1 MSKYLLG
8 LFSLVLL
15 GSCDPEFSADEDG
28 GARPIIYGVLEKNKT
43 EQQIRITK
51 SFGGGANAFESAQ
64 NPDSSRIN
72 GIDPIVL
79 VMDDNEVE
87 KSIPLI
93 RKTVTNKEEGVFYG
107 GDQEVYTFSEPL
119 LANRTYVINFDYGGK
134 TITAESPVLNL
145 NINRWEKPTKF
156 KQSID
161 FIQSGNGTE
170 IEPNF
175 RSEPIKFITEENTG
189 QYEIYIDFPITKI
202 YNDGSRVPDTI
213 HYKTGSVPVDKVG
226 VAKNADFNLLSFV
239 SSIGNF
245 LDLDSNITYREMDDS
260 LTIELIAGG
269 VELAT
274 YIEVNNPSTGIIQ
287 ERPAYTNVTNGL
299 GVFSTRS
306 NLARSFYISHKS
318 ITAMAVYSELR
329 QYNFCSTRAETAGTN
344 GVKCP

>member
-28 GARPIIYGVLEKNKT
+28 GARPIIYGVLEKNKA

-51 SFGGGANAFESAQ
+51 SFGGGANAYESAL
-64 NPDSSRIN
+64 NADSSRIN
-72 GIDPIVL
+72 GIDPVIL
-79 VMDDNEVE
+79 VMDENEVE

-93 RKTVTNKEEGVFYG
+93 LKTISNKEEGVFYG
-107 GDQEVYTFSEPL
+107 GEQDVYTFTEPL
-119 LANRTYVINFDYGGK
+119 LANRTYVINFDYDGK
-134 TITAESPVLNL
+134 TISAKSPVLNL
-145 NINRWEKPTKF
+145 NINRWTKPSKF

-161 FIQSGNGTE
+161 FIQGGNGTE

-175 RSEPIKFITEENTG
+175 RSEPIVFTTEENTG
-189 QYEIYIDFPITKI
+189 QYEVYIDLPITKI
-202 YNDGSRVPDTI
+202 YKDGSRVADTI
-213 HYKTGSVPVDKVG
+213 HYKTGSIPVDKENVS
-226 VAKNADFNLLSFV
+226 KNADFNILSFV
-239 SSIGNF
+239 SAIGNF
-245 LDLDSNITYREMDDS
+245 LDLDENITDREMNDS

-274 YIEVNNPSTGIIQ
+274 YIEVNNPTTGIIQ
-287 ERPAYTNVTNGL
+287 ERPAYTNVSNGL

-306 NLARSFYISHKS
+306 TLARSFYISHKS
-318 ITAMAVYSELR
+318 ITAMALYSELR
-329 QYNFCSTRAETAGTN
+329 KYNFCSTRAETASTS